1 MMRGTRL
8 ALVLGVS
15 FGGAFGCEDA
25 FQRPS
30 DNRDVAGA
38 GDGGEADATA
48 GSSMTSAGSPA
59 TGGSSDLG
67 GAPSEAGATGEPA
80 NAGAA
85 GDSSSGDGGEAG
97 APTGDSP
104 DCQGNAGCA
113 MGQNCVANQCVPA
126 LVSCAAHKNSY
137 PTSKDGVYWIGTT
150 GAWQRAYCDM
160 ALSAELCTEV
170 AGEHKGRTRG
180 KAAIGYT
187 ASSVLLLNEG
197 VCKIWAIR
205 GTDDGHPFDELI
217 AVEGVAAGQTCISLG
232 FMGDGTL
239 GACEY
244 GTERSSCGF
253 SAKPLYWYGN
263 NCAGCTMNDGTF
275 NRWTLQGPAIRAFVL
290 SSMSGT
296 EFTTC
301 KIRK

>member
-1 MMRGTRL
+1 MRGTAL
-8 ALVLGVS
+8 ALVLGVW
-15 FGGAFGCEDA
+15 FGVAFGCEDK
-25 FQRPS
+25 FEPPS
-30 DNRDVAGA
+30 DTVDVSGAGA
-38 GDGGEADATA
+38 GGEADASA
-48 GSSMTSAGSPA
+48 GSSK
-59 TGGSSDLG
+59 GGSSGDGGDGG
-67 GAPSEAGATGEPA
+67 GAPSEAGAAGEPPSP
-80 NAGAA
+80 GAA
-85 GDSSSGDGGEAG
+85 GESSGGAGGEAG
-97 APTGDSP
+97 APS
-104 DCQGNAGCA
+104 GNPTCPSTSCA
-113 MGQNCVANQCVPA
+113 MGQNCVASQCVPA

-137 PTSKDGVYWIGTT
+137 PMSKDGVYWIGTT

-187 ASSVLLLNEG
+187 MSSVLLLNEG
-197 VCKIWAIR
+197 VCKLWAIR

-217 AVEGVAAGQTCISLG
+217 AVEGIQAGETCISLG

-239 GACEY
+239 GACDY
-244 GTERSSCGF
+244 GTDRTTCGF
-253 SAKPLYWYGN
+253 SATPLYWYGN
-263 NCAGCTMNDGTF
+263 NCSGCTKNDGTF
-275 NRWTLQGPAIRAFVL
+275 DRWTLQGPAIRAFVL